1 MDVWNEPQAAVDK
14 LRARLRPGR
23 IAWKEIVRHAL
34 IWVGGTLLVE
44 VFRHGWGWLAVL
56 AFLVTFVAREVLL
69 AKMRYRVTFQ
79 EAAEIVWLGEPG
91 WSRWNLRLQAAGPA
105 LAGLAV
111 LVIVALLR

>member
-14 LRARLRPGR
+14 LRARLRPGP

-34 IWVGGTLLVE
+34 IGVGGTLLAE
-44 VFRHGWGWLAVL
+44 VFWHGSGLGAVL
-56 AFLVTFVAREVLL
+56 GFLVIFTAREVVVV
-69 AKMRYRVTFQ
+69 KHRHRVTFQ

-111 LVIVALLR
+111 LVLVALLR